1 MAVVVLP
8 TTKEASVGGTI
19 VLVINLLSLG
29 DVVNVDVRVVL
40 VEQPL
45 GLDADVS
52 LVVGIFV
59 LARGYF
65 S

>member
-1 MAVVVLP
+1 MAVDVLP

-19 VLVINLLSLG
+19 VLVVNLLGLG

-45 GLDADVS
+45 GIDADVS

-59 LARGYF
+59 LARG
-65 S
+65 